1 MTATWFRRVLLS
13 LACATAT
20 LLAACGSSTIESALT
35 PSRFLAVGDAFSSL
49 GQVDQGE
56 NGSRYTVNVTD
67 GSIMNWSEQLASRY
81 GLTLSASSKSGR
93 SYARAHARVSS
104 TTDAVG
110 GSAPSI
116 TAQVDELLAANS
128 LGANDVV
135 LVQGGISDIIAQ
147 MASTGTDNATK
158 AANVK
163 QAGRELGAQVRKLVN
178 VGGARYV
185 IVVGAYNLG
194 QSRWAIETG
203 QRDLL
208 RDLSTAFNT
217 GLLVAI
223 ADLGANVLYVD
234 AALYFNLVTATPS
247 GYGLTDV
254 ANAPDRSPAI
264 TDSEASPVACNSFD
278 SDVGIGTGAN
288 QVNSSLCTPSTIASD
303 VKNHDYNTTLFA
315 DRIYM
320 TPVGQRLFGNFA
332 FDKLRQRW

>member
-1 MTATWFRRVLLS
+1 MIANWSRRVLLS
-13 LACATAT
+13 LACATAG

-49 GQVDQGE
+49 GQVDLGE
-56 NGSRYTVNVTD
+56 TGVRYTVNDTSVK
-67 GSIMNWSEQLASRY
+67 NWSEQLASRY
-81 GLTLSASSKSGR
+81 GLALSASSTGGL

-104 TTDAVG
+104 AVDAVD

-116 TAQVDELLAANS
+116 TAQVDALLAANR

-135 LVQGGISDIIAQ
+135 LVQGGIGDIIGEMRSGADR
-147 MASTGTDNATK
+147 STMLSRLD
-158 AANVK
+158 
-163 QAGRELGAQVRKLVN
+163 QAGRALGAQVRKLVN
-178 VGGARYV
+178 VGGAKYV
-185 IVVGAYNLG
+185 VVVGAYNLG

-217 GLLVAI
+217 GLLISI

-234 AALYFNLVTATPS
+234 AALYFNLVTATPT

-254 ANAPDRSPAI
+254 ANPPDRSPPI
-264 TDSEASPVACNSFD
+264 TASEASPVACNSVD
-278 SDVGIGTGAN
+278 SGVGIGTGN
-288 QVNSSLCTPSTIASD
+288 GQVNSALCTTSTIASG
-303 VKNHDYNTTLFA
+303 VNYNTTLFA
-315 DRIYM
+315 DRVYM
-320 TPVGQRLFGNFA
+320 TPVGHRLFGNYA